1 MCDMWSH
8 AFTVFRNA
16 PLAGFKWLVEMLHKI
31 HNFVHCD
38 LKCWLM
44 SEKWIKIT
52 FKLNVFSVVLC
63 IFVTFS
69 VPLNGPPPPPPTNTL
84 CFNIWD
90 QKVQNSLFYEAF
102 LPITWIKPRA
112 GIVKYRKRLRQHV
125 LCDIMMPQT
134 VWMVRLCSAV
144 AASCFFSLVWYLYV
158 YYCNLLNLS
167 VAGPCPPCPKTVRVS
182 CHCAAHPPVV
192 RRCSAKLWSCGKPC
206 GKRLFC
212 GQHNCET
219 PCHSGMY
226 SF

>member
-1 MCDMWSH
+1 M
-8 AFTVFRNA
+8 F
-16 PLAGFKWLVEMLHKI
+16 L
-31 HNFVHCD
+31 
-38 LKCWLM
+38 
-44 SEKWIKIT
+44 
-52 FKLNVFSVVLC
+52 VLC
-63 IFVTFS
+63 SAFLWRFQFLETD
-69 VPLNGPPPPPPTNTL
+69 PPPPPTNTL

-90 QKVQNSLFYEAF
+90 QKVQNSLFYEVF

-212 GQHNCET
+212 GHHNCET